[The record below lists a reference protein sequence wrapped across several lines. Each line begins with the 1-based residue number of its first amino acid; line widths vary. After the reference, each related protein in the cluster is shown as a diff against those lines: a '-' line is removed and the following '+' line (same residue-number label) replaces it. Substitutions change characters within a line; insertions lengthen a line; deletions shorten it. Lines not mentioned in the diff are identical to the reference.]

1 MSQRFGMADGRCHT
15 IHGASSLVN
24 NMIMNQNG
32 IMYEDN
38 YSYRK
43 MLQQDGEKVLKQLQE
58 VQADRCT
65 QCHKPVGRV
74 PPNSY

>member
-43 MLQQDGEKVLKQLQE
+43 M
-58 VQADRCT
+58 
-65 QCHKPVGRV
+65 
-74 PPNSY
+74 